1 MLGLARH
8 SQLAGWGSGGPPQ
21 AQFSSLTSALAYENY
36 QQPSYSIL
44 TGYFLNDIAINTTG
58 NYDLTGYSAL
68 AGFNNQKSTQMVTL
82 RLTWPTSGIPSG
94 DYVAAAFANE
104 FKLTG
109 GTLYFNPTIS
119 LSNSNTTLQV
129 TVGTPGSGVNLTLPG
144 SYSQYVDRWITVIW
158 SASNTQSDYTAWAGT
173 TTGSQHFAR
182 TALYDTVTG
191 ELLGKQDF
199 RGTYDYPNFA
209 TVPNTFPAG
218 SDFGANTQYMQTN
231 CFGSGSEARPY
242 RYRLANWW
250 LAIGTMWD
258 PLTAT
263 DTSWRTNRPSRDIGT
278 ARAWYNIQ
286 MTDYLTRSD
295 PTNYFIK
302 TSGMDLYSQ
311 ASNHMNQTG
320 MSGSTPQGYDTS
332 TWATVYSDTIYT
344 STRG

>member
-1 MLGLARH
+1 
-8 SQLAGWGSGGPPQ
+8 
-21 AQFSSLTSALAYENY
+21 
-36 QQPSYSIL
+36 
-44 TGYFLNDIAINTTG
+44 
-58 NYDLTGYSAL
+58 
-68 AGFNNQKSTQMVTL
+68 
-82 RLTWPTSGIPSG
+82 
-94 DYVAAAFANE
+94 
-104 FKLTG
+104 
-109 GTLYFNPTIS
+109 
-119 LSNSNTTLQV
+119 
-129 TVGTPGSGVNLTLPG
+129 
-144 SYSQYVDRWITVIW
+144 
-158 SASNTQSDYTAWAGT
+158 
-173 TTGSQHFAR
+173 
-182 TALYDTVTG
+182 VTG